1 MSRPRHAYV
10 DPGAQPVP
18 PVAAAEGPGKLGT
31 AAEGPGKLGTAAE
44 GPGKLGTAAASE
56 AGSSPRFPLPLAG
69 IAIFAALRLLALGVA
84 AYLLPRGKFQ
94 TLHYSLWHLI
104 ASWDSAAYLNIAAHG
119 YSYIPGDLRHDVI
132 FAWFPGYPAAIDTLS
147 WIPGVGT
154 DRAAL
159 TVTIAA
165 GLAAAWGLTRLGLAL
180 TGDSRISLLMVAL
193 WAVAPGS
200 LAWIMLYSEA
210 LFCALA
216 VWSLVALVERRWLTA
231 AGLAILAGTMRS
243 TALALIAAVAVAA
256 LIPLIRAVRARE
268 PFGVWWRP
276 AVALLAAPLGLLGY
290 WAYSAWATHHLGG
303 FGWVEDNAH
312 NGFDWGKGIV
322 VAAKTAIIS
331 GPTAPVA
338 LTLLVIAAAVV
349 LTACSLTERIPVY
362 LHVYTLV
369 VVVLALAPGP
379 FYLGSKPRFLLPAM
393 LLGLPLA
400 RLLARARVWVLIPLL
415 AVLAA
420 ASTWFGMYLMT
431 VGWAP

>member
-1 MSRPRHAYV
+1 MSRPRPAFI
-10 DPGAQPVP
+10 DPDVQAAPPAAVP
-18 PVAAAEGPGKLGT
+18 D
-31 AAEGPGKLGTAAE
+31 
-44 GPGKLGTAAASE
+44 
-56 AGSSPRFPLPLAG
+56 AGSGPRLPLPLTG
-69 IAIFAALRLLALGVA
+69 IAIFAAIRLLALGVA
-84 AYLLPRGKFQ
+84 AYLLPRGKFHN
-94 TLHYSLWHLI
+94 LHYSLWHLI
-104 ASWDSAAYLNIAAHG
+104 ASWDGAAFLNIAAHG

-132 FAWFPGYPAAIDTLS
+132 FAYFPGYPAAVNTVS

-180 TGDSRISLLMVAL
+180 TGDRRISLLMVAL

-256 LIPLIRAVRARE
+256 LIPLIRAVRTRE
-268 PFGVWWRP
+268 HMKGAGEAGGSWWRP
-276 AVALLAAPLGLLGY
+276 AVALLTAPLGLLGY
-290 WAYSAWATHHLGG
+290 WGYSAWATHHLAG
-303 FGWVEDNAH
+303 FVWVEKNAH
-312 NGFDWGKGIV
+312 NSFDWGQGIFE
-322 VAAKTAIIS
+322 AAKTAVIS

-349 LTACSLTERIPVY
+349 LTACSLTERIPVS
-362 LHVYTLV
+362 LHVYTLA

-379 FYLGSKPRFLLPAM
+379 LFLGSKPRFLLPAM
-393 LLGLPLA
+393 LLSLPLA
-400 RLLARARVWVLIPLL
+400 RLMARASVWILVPLI
-415 AVLAA
+415 AILAA

-431 VGWAP
+431 IGWAP

>member
-10 DPGAQPVP
+10 DPAAQPAPAAPGAADGSQGGPLVP
-18 PVAAAEGPGKLGT
+18 LPVAA
-31 AAEGPGKLGTAAE
+31 
-44 GPGKLGTAAASE
+44 
-56 AGSSPRFPLPLAG
+56 
-69 IAIFAALRLLALGVA
+69 IAIFASIRLAALGVSA
-84 AYLLPRGKFQ
+84 FLLPRGKFHA
-94 TLHYSLWHLI
+94 LHYSLWHLI

-119 YSYIPGDLRHDVI
+119 YSYVPGDLRHDVI

-147 WIPGVGT
+147 WIPGVGA

-159 TVTIAA
+159 TVTVAA
-165 GLAAAWGLTRLGLAL
+165 GLAAGWGLARLGLTL
-180 TGDSRISLLMVAL
+180 TGNRRISLLMVAL

-200 LAWIMLYSEA
+200 VVWTMLYSEA

-231 AGLAILAGTMRS
+231 AGLTILAGTVRS
-243 TALALIAAVAVAA
+243 TAVALVAAIAVAA
-256 LIPLIRAVRARE
+256 LPVVIRAVRARE
-268 PFGVWWRP
+268 PIGAWWRP
-276 AVALLAAPLGLLGY
+276 AVSVPAAPLGLLGY
-290 WAYSAWATHHLGG
+290 WGYSAWATHHLAG
-303 FGWVEDNAH
+303 FGWVEKNAH
-312 NGFDWGKGIV
+312 NSFDWGKGII
-322 VAAKTAIIS
+322 VAAKNAIIS

-338 LTLLVIAAAVV
+338 LTLLVIAAVLT

-362 LHVYTLV
+362 LHAYTLV

-379 FYLGSKPRFLLPAM
+379 YYLGSKPRFLLPAM

-400 RLLARARVWVLIPLL
+400 RLLARARIWVLIPLF

-420 ASTWFGMYLMT
+420 ASTWFGLYLMT